1 MRKQSILTSD
11 TVLHSRLKTTNVQ
24 HSSLNFEFYEHSIN
38 YESLKGFANVENIQ
52 MLSNDFTGIS
62 FSAIHGISSDYKKI
76 KK

>member
-1 MRKQSILTSD
+1 MRKQSILTSN
-11 TVLHSRLKTTNVQ
+11 TALHSRLKTTNVQ

-62 FSAIHGISSDYKKI
+62 FSAIHGISSD
-76 KK
+76 